1 MRAAFTGS
9 RRLVRGHFWTVL
21 AVLGPITLASEAL
34 SDAALA
40 IAHRVLGDTVLADW
54 LAESATNI
62 GLSPFYAVAAVLM
75 TLQLSQRPRSDRQ
88 HYDSR
93 PQ

>member
-1 MRAAFTGS
+1 MPRLLSLTVCSATPSSPTG
-9 RRLVRGHFWTVL
+9 W
-21 AVLGPITLASEAL
+21 
-34 SDAALA
+34 
-40 IAHRVLGDTVLADW
+40 
-54 LAESATNI
+54 AESATNI

>member
-1 MRAAFTGS
+1 MP
-9 RRLVRGHFWTVL
+9 RL
-21 AVLGPITLASEAL
+21 L
-34 SDAALA
+34 SLTECSATSL
-40 IAHRVLGDTVLADW
+40 LADW

-75 TLQLSQRPRSDRQ
+75 TLQLSERPRSDRQ

-93 PQ
+93 PR